1 MAARLSEDSERRV
14 LLLEA
19 GPAYGLDEYPE
30 DLLNADVVAAPSHDW
45 GYTSRGSAVSP
56 EIATPRGKVL
66 GGSSAVN
73 AAVAIRAR
81 KADLAKW
88 AEHGVEGWSY
98 DEVLPTFKAIE
109 NTPTGDDEYH
119 GRTGPLS
126 VRQRSDDELTPS
138 LLGFIEAS
146 VAHGFKRV
154 HDFNGAEQNG
164 ADGYPV
170 DVVDGV
176 RQNTG
181 LVFLTADVRARSNL
195 NIIGNVNVDRVLFE
209 GTRAVGVLAADGT
222 TYRAGEVVLSGGT
235 YGSPAILLRSG
246 VGPADELRSLGIE
259 VLSDLPVGQRLKDQ
273 PFFPNGY
280 ALDPKYLQMSPAV
293 GSLLWIPSSEAIG
306 NELDLHITA
315 THLLPGSFSPTGGAI
330 VLAVSV
336 VQPESVGTLRLAS
349 RNPDEAPLIDANYLA
364 TGRDARRM
372 LEGVMLT
379 RAIGH
384 NKVFCEFTAGEL
396 IPGDSVTD
404 KDLPEAISANIAVY
418 GHPTSTV
425 PMGGPNDPWGVVDSV
440 GAVKGVTGLRVVDA
454 SIMPEIPSTVTNLTT
469 IMIAERVFQ
478 RVYGD

>member
-1 MAARLSEDSERRV
+1 
-14 LLLEA
+14 
-19 GPAYGLDEYPE
+19 
-30 DLLNADVVAAPSHDW
+30 
-45 GYTSRGSAVSP
+45 
-56 EIATPRGKVL
+56 
-66 GGSSAVN
+66 
-73 AAVAIRAR
+73 
-81 KADLAKW
+81 
-88 AEHGVEGWSY
+88 
-98 DEVLPTFKAIE
+98 
-109 NTPTGDDEYH
+109 
-119 GRTGPLS
+119 
-126 VRQRSDDELTPS
+126 
-138 LLGFIEAS
+138 
-146 VAHGFKRV
+146 
-154 HDFNGAEQNG
+154 
-164 ADGYPV
+164 
-170 DVVDGV
+170 
-176 RQNTG
+176 
-181 LVFLTADVRARSNL
+181 
-195 NIIGNVNVDRVLFE
+195 
-209 GTRAVGVLAADGT
+209 
-222 TYRAGEVVLSGGT
+222 
-235 YGSPAILLRSG
+235 
-246 VGPADELRSLGIE
+246 
-259 VLSDLPVGQRLKDQ
+259 
-273 PFFPNGY
+273 
-280 ALDPKYLQMSPAV
+280 MSPAV